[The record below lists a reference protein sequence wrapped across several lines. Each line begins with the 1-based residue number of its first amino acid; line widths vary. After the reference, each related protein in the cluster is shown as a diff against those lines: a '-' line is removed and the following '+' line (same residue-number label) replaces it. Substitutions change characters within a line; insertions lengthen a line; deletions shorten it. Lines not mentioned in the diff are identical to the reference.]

1 MEVFKSYFEEIEL
14 ALKNFTKELG
24 EPKEL
29 YEPIS
34 YMMQLGGK
42 RIRPLLTL
50 LGCEIFSNQPFL
62 AIHQAIGIELFHNFT
77 LLHDDIMD
85 KAPVRRGK
93 ETVFKKWNQNIAILA
108 GDVMFVKAIESFI
121 KDNHHITTTLALF
134 NQTAIEVCEG
144 QQYDMNFET
153 SQHVSLE
160 AYLQMIRLKT
170 AVLLGCS
177 LKTGAIIGGAD
188 QKAQNAL
195 FKIGENM
202 GLAFQLMDDYLDVF
216 GNPEK
221 FGKQIG
227 GDIITNKKTFLYLTA
242 LNNANENQKN
252 RLITLYNQND
262 KTKEEVNEV
271 IDLFKTLC
279 VDTFTFEKMNT
290 YYKEAINLFETLPET
305 SATEKLKRLLSYY
318 MHRES

>member
-121 KDNHHITTTLALF
+121 KDNQHITTTLVLF

-153 SQHVSLE
+153 SQHVTLE

-242 LNNANENQKN
+242 LNNANESQKN

-262 KTKEEVNEV
+262 KTNEEVNEV
-271 IDLFKTLC
+271 IDLFKALS

>member
-1 MEVFKSYFEEIEL
+1 MEVFKPYFEEIEL

-24 EPKEL
+24 EPEEL
-29 YEPIS
+29 YKPIN

-121 KDNHHITTTLALF
+121 KNNHHITTTLALF

-153 SQHVSLE
+153 LQHVTLE

-242 LNNANENQKN
+242 LNNANESQKN

-262 KTKEEVNEV
+262 KTNEEVNEV
-271 IDLFKTLC
+271 IDLFKTLS

-290 YYKEAINLFETLPET
+290 YYKEAINLFEILPET
-305 SATEKLKRLLSYY
+305 SATDKLKKLLSYY